1 MKTMTRIALAALAVA
16 GSSAVLAQSNVT
28 LYGRINTSVEREKIG
43 DTATTKM
50 NNNASRFGF
59 KGVED
64 LGGGLKAGF
73 QLESGFDSSTG
84 AQSSSSFFGR
94 QSEVNL
100 SGNFGML
107 RLGRWIAESYFAMA
121 DYGVLDS
128 PNYDT
133 GNASDALYGYLMR
146 DVNKVAYRTPLFAG
160 LTVEG
165 AVSLNERQ
173 NTTFTDPNVPSNS
186 IQTAKNAYDLA
197 ANWEN
202 GPIALGAGYTKVGDA
217 NQFGLR
223 VHYTTGPF
231 QIAGYYQHVKN
242 YDNDYLIN
250 AGSRD
255 VYRITGGY
263 TFGASDV
270 ALGFAHTSKLDHV
283 ANSDANQV
291 ILGYNYN
298 FSKRTKVYAIYT
310 HVDNKA
316 GARYA
321 TGITG
326 ANLNTFGVGMA
337 HNF

>member
-1 MKTMTRIALAALAVA
+1 MKAMTRIALAALAVA
-16 GSSAVLAQSNVT
+16 GSSAALAQSSVT

-43 DTATTKM
+43 DTTTTKM

-84 AQSSSSFFGR
+84 AQSSTSFFGR

-107 RLGRWIAESYFAMA
+107 RMGRWIAESYFAVA
-121 DYGVLDS
+121 DYGVLDA

-165 AVSLNERQ
+165 ALSMHERQ
-173 NTTFTDPNVPSNS
+173 PVSSTIPDM
-186 IQTAKNAYDLA
+186 KNAYDLA
-197 ANWEN
+197 VNWEG
-202 GPIALGAGYTKVGDA
+202 GPLALGAGYTKVGDA

-223 VHYTTGPF
+223 AHYTWGPF

-326 ANLNTFGVGMA
+326 ANLSTFGVGMA